1 MNLHTSSPVV
11 EKITNDATEDTK
23 ETALPLDAAQQ
34 GLNRGGSGVARGIIP
49 TAQDVV

>member
-11 EKITNDATEDTK
+11 EKITNDATGDTN
-23 ETALPLDAAQQ
+23 ETALPLDVAQQ

-49 TAQDVV
+49 AAQELV